1 MSFWLWRCGCF
12 FRNYS
17 FRSTFAVPSDSY
29 HRKKSYQ
36 AVAECGNQDMT
47 LFFIS
52 ARSIWRLLRLTYIL
66 FRLNVQASCVFH
78 RNCRA
83 LTNDRN
89 WNVFH
94 SKNQKPLQPHSERLW
109 IVVLAMQE
117 VRLCP
122 PEKFQMHR
130 EPPTFSWQNS
140 FSTRSTSL
148 RAKLSAKED
157 DLRAQEYAFV
167 KLKSILTIK
176 WKNVWT
182 EHIHKSL
189 CIQFFSSSS
198 FVCLFVSL
206 GKWLGWL

>member
-1 MSFWLWRCGCF
+1 MASQSWAFGCGGAVVSFEIMHFVAHLPCHPIHTTERKVIRLWLNAETKIWHCF
-12 FRNYS
+12 S
-17 FRSTFAVPSDSY
+17 FLHAAFGGS
-29 HRKKSYQ
+29 
-36 AVAECGNQDMT
+36 
-47 LFFIS
+47 
-52 ARSIWRLLRLTYIL
+52 WYIL

-83 LTNDRN
+83 LTYDRN

-94 SKNQKPLQPHSERLW
+94 SKNQKPLQPHCERLW

-117 VRLCP
+117 VRLCTL
-122 PEKFQMHR
+122 EKFQMHR

-140 FSTRSTSL
+140 FSTRGTSL
-148 RAKLSAKED
+148 RTKLSAKED

-182 EHIHKSL
+182 EHKSS
-189 CIQFFSSSS
+189 CIQFFSSS